1 MNCCLL
7 LASLLVYKSNVSPLS
22 HYSSA
27 HLLSI
32 NHDLNIAEIRW
43 VSTGSITTV
52 PEDHVSY
59 ELPSRRNRKDGFS
72 NIDGG
77 SNNGP
82 TSAALPSL
90 NKLHKKKMK
99 CKITSTIHP
108 IGTAVTKSFIDPE
121 TGEERPYSGF
131 VISYDSEFKLYKIR
145 YDEDGD
151 EEEVDVKELEVIIA
165 ANETLDGSSFNEIQA
180 TTSKKRKRTSN
191 TTTAKK
197 KPGHNES
204 VEVTTCKSGR
214 KTRKVVYYA
223 ESSESDYEVESEGD
237 TPRRKKRTSG
247 KTGKIAT
254 GSGKE
259 KKSDDDSDDFMPDSE
274 QEKVS
279 DESDFDVESD
289 DEKPNRAKK
298 RRNKEAIALDKK
310 VKPKS
315 KKMCDSYKPSNNP
328 VFWDKNMTSQQIKE
342 KFTFLDPCGM
352 EATDDII
359 DRLVGEQLDKIANL
373 LKRSLTMG
381 ALGSQKN
388 PLVLGTACSGTDAP
402 ALALTIVQQQ
412 LEKRG
417 MCDLFNHEHGKSRIT
432 PLCISHNWF

>member
-1 MNCCLL
+1 M
-7 LASLLVYKSNVSPLS
+7 YKSNVSPLS

-32 NHDLNIAEIRW
+32 NHDLNLAEIRRT
-43 VSTGSITTV
+43 STGRIATV
-52 PEDHVSY
+52 PKDNVSF
-59 ELPSRRNRKDGFS
+59 ELPSRRNRKDGFR

-77 SNNGP
+77 SNDGP

-108 IGTAVTKSFIDPE
+108 IGTAVTKPFIDPE

-131 VISYDSEFKLYKIR
+131 IISYDSKFKLYKIR

-165 ANETLDGSSFNEIQA
+165 VNETLDESRERDNEIQA
-180 TTSKKRKRTSN
+180 STSKKRK
-191 TTTAKK
+191 
-197 KPGHNES
+197 
-204 VEVTTCKSGR
+204 
-214 KTRKVVYYA
+214 RKVVYYA

-237 TPRRKKRTSG
+237 TPPRKKRTSG
-247 KTGKIAT
+247 KTGNIAL

-289 DEKPNRAKK
+289 DEKPKRAKK

-359 DRLVGEQLDKIANL
+359 DRLVGEQLDKIVNL
-373 LKRSLTMG
+373 LKRSLTLG

-417 MCDLFNHEHGKSRIT
+417 MCDLFKHEHGKSRIT
-432 PLCISHNWF
+432 PLCISHDWF